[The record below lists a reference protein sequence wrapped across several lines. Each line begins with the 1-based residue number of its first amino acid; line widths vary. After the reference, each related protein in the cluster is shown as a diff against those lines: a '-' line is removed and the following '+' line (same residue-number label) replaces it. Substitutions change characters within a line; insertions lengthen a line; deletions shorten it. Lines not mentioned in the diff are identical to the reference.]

1 MASTHLLCT
10 GKIEQ
15 GGEVDWR
22 IAPLQDFI
30 DAGAALDTDVPPTRD
45 QRVDEA
51 AHQADTE
58 AYFRWAKREALDYED
73 YLADVDWLRGGC

>member
-1 MASTHLLCT
+1 MASTHILAT
-10 GKIEQ
+10 GKIDRDGDVQ
-15 GGEVDWR
+15 WH

-30 DAGAALDTDVPPTRD
+30 DAALDADVPPTRD